1 MNEDARPVT
10 DFKALL
16 AAIDDSSLHAI
27 IDAVDSLP
35 ATLPA
40 LQAWIEHA
48 ARWEYDRRA
57 GRNYK
62 LQGPMA
68 ALSPEEVPDALT
80 MAAIL
85 AELFRREHRR
95 DVSAV
100 LAFFEGMRDTLVF
113 EQRGRDVTLN

>member
-1 MNEDARPVT
+1 MNEDERPVT

-16 AAIDDSSLHAI
+16 AAIDDASLHAI
-27 IDAVDSLP
+27 INAVDSLP

-57 GRNYK
+57 GHNYK

-85 AELFRREHRR
+85 AELFRHEHRR

-100 LAFFEGMRDTLVF
+100 LAFFEGMRDALVF
-113 EQRGRDVTLN
+113 EQRGKDVTLN

>member
-1 MNEDARPVT
+1 MNKDARPGT

-16 AAIDDSSLHAI
+16 AAIDAPSLHAI
-27 IDAVDSLP
+27 INTVDSLP

-85 AELFRREHRR
+85 AELFRHEHRR

-100 LAFFEGMRDTLVF
+100 LAFFEGLRDTLVI
-113 EQRGRDVTLN
+113 EQRGKDVTLN

>member
-1 MNEDARPVT
+1 MT

-16 AAIDDSSLHAI
+16 AAIDDPSLHAI
-27 IDAVDSLP
+27 INTVDGLP

-57 GRNYK
+57 GRNYR

-68 ALSPEEVPDALT
+68 ALSPEEVPDALA

-85 AELFRREHRR
+85 AELFRHEHRR

-100 LAFFEGMRDTLVF
+100 LAFFEGLRDTLVI
-113 EQRGRDVTLN
+113 EQRGKDVTLN